1 MDESR
6 LYEFQFLLF
15 AADRKHH
22 AYFISLFNLFLLPK
36 NVNARISTTTV
47 KVG

>member
-1 MDESR
+1 MKAECTS
-6 LYEFQFLLF
+6 FNFLLF

-22 AYFISLFNLFLLPK
+22 AYFTSLFNLFLLPK